1 MEPVKGV
8 YKMTIE
14 EMCDYLSS
22 HKAYKK
28 EDNLYY
34 EKRMMETDKTIPI
47 SELVERFIEV
57 DKEFKGESWNILQ
70 ILANINIIVP
80 VEDR

>member
-1 MEPVKGV
+1 M

-28 EDNLYY
+28 EDDLYY
-34 EKRMMETDKTIPI
+34 EKEMMESKKTIPVG
-47 SELVERFIEV
+47 ELVKRFIEV
-57 DKEFKGESWNILQ
+57 DKEFKGEPWNILQ

>member
-1 MEPVKGV
+1 MI
-8 YKMTIE
+8 TE

-34 EKRMMETDKTIPI
+34 EKRMMETNKTIPI

-57 DKEFKGESWNILQ
+57 DKEFRREPWNILQ
-70 ILANINIIVP
+70 ILANINTIVP
-80 VEDR
+80 VENR

>member
-1 MEPVKGV
+1 
-8 YKMTIE
+8 MTIE

-22 HKAYKK
+22 HKAYKE
-28 EDNLYY
+28 EDDLYY
-34 EKRMMETDKTIPI
+34 EKKMMETEKTIPI

-70 ILANINIIVP
+70 ILSNINIIVP

>member
-1 MEPVKGV
+1 
-8 YKMTIE
+8 
-14 EMCDYLSS
+14 
-22 HKAYKK
+22 
-28 EDNLYY
+28 
-34 EKRMMETDKTIPI
+34 MMKSKKTIPI

-57 DKEFKGESWNILQ
+57 DKEFRGEPWNILQ

>member
-1 MEPVKGV
+1 
-8 YKMTIE
+8 MTIE

-22 HKAYKK
+22 HRTYK
-28 EDNLYY
+28 EDDDLYY
-34 EKRMMETDKTIPI
+34 EKKMMESKKTIPI

-57 DKEFKGESWNILQ
+57 DKEFRGESWNILQ

>member
-1 MEPVKGV
+1 
-8 YKMTIE
+8 MTIE
-14 EMCDYLSS
+14 EMRDYLSS

-28 EDNLYY
+28 EDDLYY
-34 EKRMMETDKTIPI
+34 EKEMMESKKTIPVG
-47 SELVERFIEV
+47 ELVERFIEV
-57 DKEFKGESWNILQ
+57 DKEFKGEPWNILQ

>member
-1 MEPVKGV
+1 
-8 YKMTIE
+8 MTIE

-22 HKAYKK
+22 HRTYK
-28 EDNLYY
+28 EDDDLYY
-34 EKRMMETDKTIPI
+34 EKKMMESKKTIPI

-57 DKEFKGESWNILQ
+57 DQEFRGEPWNILQ

>member
-1 MEPVKGV
+1 
-8 YKMTIE
+8 MTIE

-22 HKAYKK
+22 HRTYK
-28 EDNLYY
+28 EDDDLYY
-34 EKRMMETDKTIPI
+34 EKKMMESKKTIPI

-57 DKEFKGESWNILQ
+57 DKEFRGKPWNILQ

>member
-1 MEPVKGV
+1 
-8 YKMTIE
+8 
-14 EMCDYLSS
+14 
-22 HKAYKK
+22 
-28 EDNLYY
+28 
-34 EKRMMETDKTIPI
+34 MMETDKTVQI

-57 DKEFKGESWNILQ
+57 DKEFKGEPWNILQ

>member
-1 MEPVKGV
+1 
-8 YKMTIE
+8 MTIE

-22 HKAYKK
+22 HKAYKE
-28 EDNLYY
+28 EDDLFY
-34 EKRMMETDKTIPI
+34 EKEMMESKKTIPI

-57 DKEFKGESWNILQ
+57 DKEFRSKPWNILQ
-70 ILANINIIVP
+70 ILTNINMIVP

>member
-1 MEPVKGV
+1 
-8 YKMTIE
+8 MTIE
-14 EMCDYLSS
+14 EMCDYLSL

-28 EDNLYY
+28 EEDLYY

-57 DKEFKGESWNILQ
+57 DKEFRGEPWNILQ